1 MRKTRYSLLEW
12 GKWCSA
18 GSSRGYIWRAV
29 GGSHTYA
36 VFPNGALLQRKGDSN
51 SSHRVKYADASTAR
65 QKAEDHFAEHYPLL
79 ALALSSET
87 E

>member
-12 GKWCSA
+12 SKWCND
-18 GSSRGYIWRAV
+18 GSPRGYIWRAI

-36 VFPNGALLQRKGDSN
+36 VYPNGALFRRGKGED
-51 SSHRVKYADASTAR
+51 SHRVKYTSASIAR
-65 QKAEDHFAEHYPLL
+65 QMAENHFAEHYPLL
-79 ALALSSET
+79 ALAITSAT